1 MSSPIT
7 YERALIDAAEQQGLL
22 PPEARAAW
30 RDEAGSS
37 WIVIVLTFLGAQLV
51 VLPFLGF
58 LALLSFEFFLRPPGA
73 FVASAILI
81 GGAVVLLRARPGM
94 FAAQL
99 AFSGLM
105 AGLALLVVAFEG
117 ALGNAQLLI
126 IFGVL
131 IGAALVVRVT
141 WVQRVLGFLAALVLL
156 AVALWPL
163 GAGAHLDEWQ
173 QWEWRFL
180 AFPMTL
186 NAVLLGLLWG
196 LWVVRER
203 AWSGRAASSA
213 LHALADGAG
222 VALLVAVAYGSTR
235 HFWTLGMLVS
245 GPMGSADAPWAGSAR
260 IFRLGWPA
268 LLQMALV
275 TTSAFW
281 LLRHWRLRESM
292 PTRDLV
298 LLALAYAVLLV
309 GCLVIPHI
317 GVVALVGTLAL
328 GTGRRLILGLALA
341 TLLAQLSGFY
351 YALAWPLA
359 HKAAL
364 LAGMGAVLGLTLW
377 AMRERTAPGVST
389 VAPLPNFGPR
399 WLTPV
404 LVAAGA
410 VLALGMVHID
420 VQNKEQVIAQGQKIY
435 VPLAPRDPRS
445 LMQGDYMA
453 LNFAFPQEV
462 RDALNKGDTLGT
474 SRHALVVAVLDERGV
489 ATVRR
494 LAQSNEALSAG
505 ERLLPLKRLKDD
517 WVLVTD
523 AFYFP
528 EGQGTPFARAR
539 FGEFRVLPDGRALLV
554 GLADEHLQALLAAPN
569 PPAR

>member
-1 MSSPIT
+1 M
-7 YERALIDAAEQQGLL
+7 
-22 PPEARAAW
+22 
-30 RDEAGSS
+30 
-37 WIVIVLTFLGAQLV
+37 
-51 VLPFLGF
+51 GF

-131 IGAALVVRVT
+131 IGAALLVRVT

-163 GAGAHLDEWQ
+163 ATGANLDEWQ
-173 QWEWRFL
+173 QWEWRFSS
-180 AFPMTL
+180 FPMAL
-186 NAVLLGLLWG
+186 NAVLLALLWG
-196 LWVVRER
+196 LWAVRER

-298 LLALAYAVLLV
+298 LLALVYAVLLV

-328 GTGRRLILGLALA
+328 GSGRRLILGLALA

-389 VAPLPNFGPR
+389 VAPLPSFGPR

>member
-1 MSSPIT
+1 MSAAIT
-7 YERALIDAAEQQGLL
+7 SERALIDAAEQQGLL

-73 FVASAILI
+73 FVASAMLI
-81 GGAVVLLRARPGM
+81 GGAGVLLRARPGM

-126 IFGVL
+126 VFAVL
-131 IGAALVVRVT
+131 IGAALLVRVT

-163 GAGAHLDEWQ
+163 ATGANLDEWQ
-173 QWEWRFL
+173 QWEWRFSS
-180 AFPMTL
+180 FPMAL
-186 NAVLLGLLWG
+186 NAVLLALLWG
-196 LWVVRER
+196 LWTARER
-203 AWSGRAASSA
+203 AWSGRAAFSA

-298 LLALAYAVLLV
+298 LLALVYAVLLV

-317 GVVALVGTLAL
+317 GVAALVGTLAL
-328 GTGRRLILGLALA
+328 GSGRRLILGLALA

-359 HKAAL
+359 YKAAL

-389 VAPLPNFGPR
+389 VAPLPSFGPR